1 MNNLIELDLLRA
13 GERRLMSAT
22 RTFFL
27 SYESK
32 RQTKSTETQKAER
45 RKLLFVRQS
54 ETPIS
59 ESQGEM
65 LFFGQPLVCLVC
77 LERKKN
83 DIVAAAFLC
92 ISVQK
97 AASADFPERTGT
109 SSPPHRAVG
118 VHTLRL
124 DSAVF

>member
-1 MNNLIELDLLRA
+1 MSGRARLRSVSH
-13 GERRLMSAT
+13 RV
-22 RTFFL
+22 
-27 SYESK
+27 K
-32 RQTKSTETQKAER
+32 CC
-45 RKLLFVRQS
+45 
-54 ETPIS
+54 
-59 ESQGEM
+59 
-65 LFFGQPLVCLVC
+65 FFGQPLVCLVC
-77 LERKKN
+77 LECKKN

-97 AASADFPERTGT
+97 ATSADFPERTGT